1 MGLIYSIFGYTIY
14 FTNPFLST
22 PNGQGDR
29 SLPPIQFLYSFVH
42 MKKTYFTNDEFAFL
56 DRVKIKTF
64 LKNEIGL
71 LPTPPPPLPH
81 HPHQGG

>member
-1 MGLIYSIFGYTIY
+1 
-14 FTNPFLST
+14 
-22 PNGQGDR
+22 
-29 SLPPIQFLYSFVH
+29 

-71 LPTPPPPLPH
+71 LPTPPPPPPLP
-81 HPHQGG
+81 PHQGG